1 MTMTFSAGWN
11 LGFSISSPRF
21 LGWRLPASG
30 HGRASHWEY
39 VDLPGVCTGEDL
51 SLTPSSCLLILR
63 KVPLLQSFLG
73 ASRRETALHQMV
85 GFNMC
90 AVTFMA
96 RGPPSEGELDFP
108 FL

>member
-1 MTMTFSAGWN
+1 MEP

-21 LGWRLPASG
+21 LGWRLPRPLAMEELPTGNTWTYQGSVL
-30 HGRASHWEY
+30 GR
-39 VDLPGVCTGEDL
+39 VDL
-51 SLTPSSCLLILR
+51 SLTPLQLPVDSEKGTSSP
-63 KVPLLQSFLG
+63 VLG
-73 ASRRETALHQMV
+73 GFAGCGDHQMV